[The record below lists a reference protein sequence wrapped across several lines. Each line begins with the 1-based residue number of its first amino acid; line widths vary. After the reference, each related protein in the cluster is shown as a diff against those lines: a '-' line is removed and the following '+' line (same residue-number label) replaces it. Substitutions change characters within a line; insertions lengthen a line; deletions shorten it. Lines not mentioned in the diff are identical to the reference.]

1 MFCCVDDLLCVGCD
15 EHGGIIS
22 GELEPNVEF
31 ESGNSMDRISV
42 QGRLKNHA
50 KFWLDELDPSSFVKE
65 IVSQGYRIPFIR
77 LPDPVCY
84 RNHRSAIEHADFV
97 QEAIR
102 ELVALACVIQ
112 CPECP
117 KVCSPLSVV
126 VNARGKKRLVL
137 DLRYVN
143 QFILL
148 TKFKYEGL
156 YVIPQIFSKGDYFF
170 TFDLKSG
177 YHHVDI
183 HEDCWPYLG
192 FSWGSGPDT
201 RWYAFKVL
209 PFGLASACYV
219 FTKLLR
225 PLVKRWRSMGLCC
238 VVYIDD
244 GICAAKSEPKC
255 NAAKEIILSDLDSAG
270 FILSISKCM
279 LDPVQRGDWLGFT
292 LDLRAGSFF
301 VPGEKVSRLQSTI
314 ASLNLDRPVRVR
326 ALSSVV
332 GQIISMSLA
341 IGPMVRLRTR
351 ACYDVINQRKT
362 WSDSRL
368 LTEEAKAE
376 LHFWKECLP
385 LFNGQ
390 PIWFESS
397 ATRVAYSDASSS
409 GYGGYVVEIGPSISH
424 GHWSPQEAAM
434 SSTWRE
440 LRAVFAV
447 LQSFTEKLQ
456 GHTVK
461 WFTDNQNVVR
471 IVQNGS
477 KKPHLQEGAMA
488 IFQICLQHC
497 IKLEMEWIPRTKNEL
512 ADYASW
518 IVDLDD
524 WRVSPSVFNMINS
537 IWGPHTV
544 DRFASPCNTQLDRF
558 NSKFW
563 CPGTEAVDAFTVD
576 WGADIN
582 WLVPPLHLIA
592 NALQHAKACRAK
604 GTLAFPA
611 WKSSYFW
618 PLVCPDGRHL
628 AEFIHSWCY
637 LAFSPELLVAGKSG
651 CSLGDA
657 LTVDS
662 VFMFVWFDFS
672 APPRSIRHGFCTMD
686 FFGAGC
692 CAGCSLVWPLD

>member
-1 MFCCVDDLLCVGCD
+1 M
-15 EHGGIIS
+15 S
-22 GELEPNVEF
+22 GELEPSVEF
-31 ESGNSMDRISV
+31 ESGNSTDRISV
-42 QGRLKNHA
+42 QGRLKSHA

-97 QEAIR
+97 QEAIQ
-102 ELVALACVIQ
+102 ELVDLACVTQ
-112 CPECP
+112 CPKCP
-117 KVCSPLSVV
+117 VVCSPLSVV
-126 VNARGKKRLVL
+126 VNAHGKKRLVL

-156 YVIPQIFSKGDYFF
+156 NVIPQIFSKGDYFF

-192 FSWGSGPDT
+192 FSWGSGPNT

-244 GICAAKSEPKC
+244 GICAAKSELKC
-255 NAAKEIILSDLDSAG
+255 NAAKDMILSDLDSAG

-292 LDLRAGSFF
+292 LDLRAGSFY

-314 ASLNLDRPVRVR
+314 ASLNLDRAVHVR

-341 IGPMVRLRTR
+341 IGPVARLRTR
-351 ACYDVINQRKT
+351 ACYHIINQRKT
-362 WSDSRL
+362 WSDSHL
-368 LTEEAKAE
+368 LTEDAKAE

-447 LQSFTEKLQ
+447 LQSFAEKLQ

-471 IVQNGS
+471 IV
-477 KKPHLQEGAMA
+477 
-488 IFQICLQHC
+488 
-497 IKLEMEWIPRTKNEL
+497 
-512 ADYASW
+512 
-518 IVDLDD
+518 
-524 WRVSPSVFNMINS
+524 
-537 IWGPHTV
+537 
-544 DRFASPCNTQLDRF
+544 
-558 NSKFW
+558 
-563 CPGTEAVDAFTVD
+563 
-576 WGADIN
+576 
-582 WLVPPLHLIA
+582 
-592 NALQHAKACRAK
+592 
-604 GTLAFPA
+604 
-611 WKSSYFW
+611 
-618 PLVCPDGRHL
+618 
-628 AEFIHSWCY
+628 
-637 LAFSPELLVAGKSG
+637 
-651 CSLGDA
+651 
-657 LTVDS
+657 
-662 VFMFVWFDFS
+662 
-672 APPRSIRHGFCTMD
+672 
-686 FFGAGC
+686 
-692 CAGCSLVWPLD
+692 